1 MPQSTVSSVLIL
13 ILLIHARVT
22 ACAELDGL
30 VALSL
35 ERRKLRLQNM
45 NMIANRNSTTTKLN
59 QKKKKKRGR
68 EARRTVGMKEGKS
81 KVVWHSQVS
90 TTS

>member
-35 ERRKLRLQNM
+35 GRRKLRLQNM
-45 NMIANRNSTTTKLN
+45 FFTKH
-59 QKKKKKRGR
+59 
-68 EARRTVGMKEGKS
+68 
-81 KVVWHSQVS
+81 VVDS
-90 TTS
+90 